1 MALTN
6 EQLAEFIQQGAEDLK
21 PVLWERVRR
30 YLYSRTGRYFFLYNE
45 YCIKNGLTEWDL
57 KQQAYQAFEAS
68 FASYNIERG
77 AFTIYLSYMLKRKL
91 RDLFSKDPL
100 NKSDSLDRP
109 IGGADD
115 EECDKSPGDFLPDP
129 SAVEAFEQV
138 DDEAERQYISRTMR
152 ESIAQLSE
160 PEQDVIKRH
169 FYEQQTLREIS
180 SRLGI
185 TYAKACTTKNNAL
198 KRLRNM
204 KAVRALGDELG
215 YTASRLY
222 HDSFGNFERY
232 GCSVVEY
239 VAIRRAEIYSE
250 LENILT
256 ASHSQK
262 KERRPNPK

>member
-30 YLYSRTGRYFFLYNE
+30 FLYDRTGRYFFRYNE
-45 YCIKNGLTEWDL
+45 YCTQNGLTEWDL

-68 FASYNIERG
+68 FAGYNIEKG
-77 AFTIYLSYMLKRKL
+77 AFTTYLSYMLKYKL
-91 RDLFSKDPL
+91 KGLFSKDPL
-100 NKSDSLDRP
+100 NKADSLDRP
-109 IGGADD
+109 ISGTGD
-115 EECDKSPGDFLPDP
+115 EEHDESQGEFMPDP

-138 DDEAERQYISRTMR
+138 DDEAERQYIVRTMR
-152 ESIAQLSE
+152 KSIAQLSE
-160 PEQDVIKRH
+160 REQDIIKRH
-169 FYEQQTLREIS
+169 FYERQTLREIS
-180 SRLGI
+180 EQLGI
-185 TYAKACTTKNNAL
+185 TYAKACNTKNKAF
-198 KRLRNM
+198 KQLRNM

-222 HDSFGNFERY
+222 RGNFGNFERY

-262 KERRPNPK
+262 KERRASLK